1 MKNTK
6 KIYKLEK
13 IITKL
18 PLTNDLFIKKY
29 GEKALKQTQYFI
41 KRKDAIEFSKKIFID
56 LDGWKKEDFEINF
69 TFDNG
74 KLDGIPAIA
83 FSPFI
88 TCLNEK
94 CLKICYGTNQKFLS
108 FIKFFYQI
116 ENTFFYLKH
125 PDLFIKKF
133 DAFLSY
139 RQPRYFRFFENGD
152 LINLKN
158 MIDFEKIAV
167 DHPETKFLLMTKK
180 TNIANEFLK
189 TTGGKYTKNLTLRF
203 SNSNVK
209 SCKIS
214 LKNPFSIPETEIVEK
229 KSPIGENSTR
239 CPGSKFGCLSCL
251 KCWLSKLNVEFEI
264 HR

>member
-13 IITKL
+13 IVNKL
-18 PLTNDLFIKKY
+18 PLTKDLFIKKY

-41 KRKDAIEFSKKIFID
+41 ERKDAIEFSKKIFID
-56 LDGWKKEDFEINF
+56 LDTWKKEDFEINF
-69 TFDNG
+69 TDKNK
-74 KLDGIPAIA
+74 KLDGIPSIA
-83 FSPFI
+83 FSPFV
-88 TCLNEK
+88 TCLSEK

-116 ENTFFYLKH
+116 ENTFLYLKY
-125 PDLFIKKF
+125 PDIFIKKF
-133 DAFLSY
+133 NAFLNLY
-139 RQPRYFRFFENGD
+139 QPRYFRFFENGD

-158 MIDFEKIAV
+158 MIDFNNLAA

-180 TNIANEFLK
+180 INIANEFLK
-189 TTGGKYTKNLTLRF
+189 STGGKYAKNLMLRF

-209 SCKIS
+209 SCQIS
-214 LKNPFSIPETEIVEK
+214 LNNPFSIPETEIVEK
-229 KSPIGENSTR
+229 DSRVGENSTR
-239 CPGSKFGCLSCL
+239 CPGSKYGCLRCL
-251 KCWLSKLNVEFEI
+251 KCWMSRKNIEFEI